1 MFTDAVV
8 FTLIKALV
16 ISRLEGL
23 ACNIILHAVHS
34 IYPSAGGRGGGG
46 GGRLRRYVCEA
57 SRARF

>member
-23 ACNIILHAVHS
+23 ACNLILHAVHS

-46 GGRLRRYVCEA
+46 GTATQVRM
-57 SRARF
+57 